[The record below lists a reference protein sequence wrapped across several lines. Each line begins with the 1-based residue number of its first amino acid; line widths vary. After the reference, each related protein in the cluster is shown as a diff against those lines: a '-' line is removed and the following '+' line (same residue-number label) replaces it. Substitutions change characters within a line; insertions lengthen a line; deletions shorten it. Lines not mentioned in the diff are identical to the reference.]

1 VMSRYHSFRRIAA
14 LVACV
19 GSTSAIAALAGAS
32 PAAAAVCQKGPLY
45 ASGSSFQ
52 NTAQSDFKA
61 NWGKNSKCTEAPTS
75 ATITYTATS
84 SGKGMEV
91 FGAGNLAGEFAT
103 ELLNRKDTKVKTLEE
118 KAEACEPQIKKAAA
132 THEASGKC
140 LDLFVGT
147 DDAPTAKQLENMT
160 GGAVGKTFKTTNRG
174 AVVIP
179 IAQGPVA
186 AMLSLPAGCRLK
198 AGNKVDLSNVG
209 LGQLYE
215 GERAPSGE
223 DPGGIQAQGGYSA
236 ETWGALLTQLGYT
249 KVAKESE
256 QTSTTFTETAP
267 EETLTRYEAGATE
280 EEVTVHSKTEIE
292 NNENPGGKKVKVAH
306 QKKELVKGENCTAK
320 IKANVRGAESG
331 TSYAFKSYLN
341 QINPTVW
348 AGLNTDGITWPEK
361 SNVIKENTET
371 SGKAKILQ
379 EKGGQL
385 AEAVGATP
393 GSVGYADTADAALKG
408 GLGETAAITTRPVPA
423 TSTLEEVISEGM
435 AENHTTKGLET
446 IFTLRPETVKS
457 LPHQTLWAQLQD
469 SGTAKPTLGAAEFEN
484 PLKAGTTTA
493 NCQGTTLIA
502 GDKNYPLHWP
512 STWNGTLASD
522 PAINSFVPIAY
533 PLCAFTYDVAWHH
546 YGNVELYGKTE
557 TGEHMAAT
565 AKDYFEYVT
574 GQGITDLTNAGYYTG
589 PPSAMKSHIAA
600 AVKNIGE

>member
-1 VMSRYHSFRRIAA
+1 MSRYHSFRRLAA

-32 PAAAAVCQKGPLY
+32 PAVAAECQGGSLY
-45 ASGSSFQ
+45 GSGSSFQ
-52 NTAQSDFKA
+52 NTAQNDFKT
-61 NWGKNSKCTEAPTS
+61 NWPTFSKCTVKPTS
-75 ATITYTATS
+75 KTITYTATS

-91 FGAGNLAGEFAT
+91 FGAGNLAGEHAT
-103 ELLNRKDTKVKTLEE
+103 ELLNRKDTTVKGLEE
-118 KAEACEPQIKKAAA
+118 AKSVCEPEIKKAAA
-132 THEASGKC
+132 TFEASGKC

-186 AMLSLPAGCRLK
+186 AMLSLPAGCKLK
-198 AGNKVDLSNVG
+198 TGNRVDLANVA

-223 DPGGIQAQGGYSA
+223 DPGGIQAQGGYSG

-256 QTSTTFTETAP
+256 LTETTFTETAP
-267 EETLTRYEAGATE
+267 EQTLTRYEPGAVE
-280 EEVTVHSKTEIE
+280 EEVTVHSKSEIE
-292 NNENPGGKKVKVAH
+292 KNENPGGKKVKVPH

-320 IKANVRGAESG
+320 IKANVRASESG
-331 TSYAFKSYLN
+331 TSFAFKSYLN

-348 AGLNTDGITWPEK
+348 AGLNTDGVTWPEK

-371 SGKAKILQ
+371 SGKAKIAQ

-408 GLGETAAITTRPVPA
+408 GLGETAASTTRPMPSS
-423 TSTLEEVISEGM
+423 STLEEVISEGM
-435 AENHTTKGLET
+435 AENLTTKTLET
-446 IFTLRPETVKS
+446 IFSLRPQTVKS
-457 LPHQTLWAQLQD
+457 LPHQTLWAQIQD
-469 SGTAKPTLGAAEFEN
+469 SGIAKPTLPSEFEN
-484 PLKAGTTTA
+484 PLKPGTTTA

-502 GDKNYPLHWP
+502 GDKGFPLHWP
-512 STWNGTLASD
+512 STWNGVLASD
-522 PAINSFVPIAY
+522 PKINEFVPIAY

-546 YGNVELYGKTE
+546 YGNVELYGKTV
-557 TGEHMAAT
+557 TGEKMGAT

-589 PPSAMKSHIAA
+589 PPTAMKSHIAA